1 MPTRY
6 ESSSRPH
13 PDSDTPAPT
22 THPLGLWPSKIIAVH
37 LNYASRAAERGRVPD
52 VPSYF
57 LKPPS
62 SLSETGAP
70 IVRPRGC
77 ELLSYEGEIALV
89 IGTRARGVERG
100 DALRYVGFVAAAN
113 DAGVHDL
120 RWPDRGSNLRSKGGD
135 GFTPV
140 GPTLIPAE
148 GVDPT
153 RLRLRTWVNG
163 TLVQDSSSAELIF
176 GFDYLIADLSRT
188 ITLEPGDI
196 ILTGTPT
203 GTGVVQP
210 GDVVEVE
217 VGDGGRL
224 RNEVIAAA
232 APLAAVGA
240 APRIDD
246 EARGV
251 AGPLVSRRRVPAPSG
266 AARGHGL
273 SPATAEA
280 LGEVSTATL
289 YSQLRK
295 RGLNEVFLTGVRPVR
310 AGQRML
316 GRARTLRYLPLRE
329 DEFQRRGNGLNA
341 QKRAVEALGPGD
353 VLVIEARGDPGAGT
367 IGDILALRAQL
378 RGAAGIVSDGPLRDT
393 CAVADLDIPTY
404 AAGSHAAV
412 LGRRHVPM
420 DADLPISCGGVLV
433 LPGDVLVGD
442 DDGVIVVPA
451 DLADDVAAAAL
462 VQEREEAYIASKI
475 RSGASVEDWYPMT
488 PAARAEYEKSR

>member
-1 MPTRY
+1 M
-6 ESSSRPH
+6 SH
-13 PDSDTPAPT
+13 V
-22 THPLGLWPSKIIAVH
+22 LGLRPSKIIAVH
-37 LNYASRAAERGRVPD
+37 LNYASRAAERGRIPD

-62 SLSETGAP
+62 SLSETGCP

-77 ELLSYEGEIALV
+77 ELLTYEGEIALV
-89 IGTRARGVERG
+89 IGTRARSVDRA
-100 DALRYVGFVAAAN
+100 DALRHVEYFVGAN

-140 GPTLIPAE
+140 GPSLLSAAD
-148 GVDPT
+148 VDAT

-163 TLVQDSSSAELIF
+163 TLVQDSTSAELIF

-203 GTGVVQP
+203 GTGIVAP

-217 VGDGGRL
+217 VADGGRL
-224 RNEVIAAA
+224 RNEVIAGA

-240 APRIDD
+240 GPRIDD
-246 EARGV
+246 DARGV
-251 AGPLVSRRRVPAPSG
+251 AGPLASSHGAPANSG
-266 AARGHGL
+266 TARGDAL
-273 SPATAEA
+273 TPATAEA
-280 LGEVSTATL
+280 LGAVSVATL

-295 RGLNEVFLTGVRPVR
+295 RGLNDVFLTGVRPMR
-310 AGQRML
+310 TGRRML

-329 DEFQRRGNGLNA
+329 DEFQRRGNGMNA

-353 VLVIEARGDPGAGT
+353 VLVIEARGEPGAGT
-367 IGDILALRAQL
+367 IGDILALRAQI
-378 RGAAGIVSDGPLRDT
+378 RGAAGIVTDGPVRDT
-393 CAVADLDIPTY
+393 SAVADLEIPTY

-420 DADLPISCGGVLV
+420 DIDVPISCGGVLV
-433 LPGDVLVGD
+433 LPGDILVGD
-442 DDGVIVVPA
+442 DDGVLVVPA
-451 DLADDVAAAAL
+451 TLVDEVAAAAL
-462 VQEREEAYIASKI
+462 AQEREEAYILDRI
-475 RSGASVEDWYPMT
+475 RGGASVVDWYPMT
-488 PAARAEYEKSR
+488 PAARAEYEDVR

>member
-1 MPTRY
+1 V
-6 ESSSRPH
+6 SHS
-13 PDSDTPAPT
+13 
-22 THPLGLWPSKIIAVH
+22 LGLRPSKIIAVH
-37 LNYASRAAERGRVPD
+37 LNYRCRAAERGQVPQ

-62 SLSETGAP
+62 SLSETGSP

-77 ELLSYEGEIALV
+77 ELLTYEGEIAIV
-89 IGTRARGVERG
+89 IGTRARAVDRA
-100 DALRYVGFVAAAN
+100 DALRHIGFFAAAN

-135 GFTPV
+135 GFTPI
-140 GPTLIPAE
+140 GPSLIPAAD
-148 GVDPT
+148 VDAA

-163 TLVQDSSSAELIF
+163 ALVQDSSTVDMIF

-203 GTGVVQP
+203 GTGIVRP

-217 VGDGGRL
+217 VGKGGRL
-224 RNEVIAAA
+224 RNEVIAGAD
-232 APLAAVGA
+232 PLAAVGA
-240 APRIDD
+240 GPRIDD

-251 AGPLVSRRRVPAPSG
+251 AGAPAD
-266 AARGHGL
+266 GHGL
-273 SPATAEA
+273 TPSTVDA
-280 LGEVSTATL
+280 LGAVSTATL

-295 RGLNEVFLTGVRPVR
+295 RGVNEVFLTGVRPVR

-329 DEFQRRGNGLNA
+329 DEFQRRGGGMNA
-341 QKRAVEALGPGD
+341 QKRAVEALGSGD
-353 VLVIEARGDPGAGT
+353 VLIIEARGEAGAGT
-367 IGDILALRAQL
+367 IGDILVLRAQI
-378 RGAAGIVSDGPLRDT
+378 RGAAGIVTDGPLRDT
-393 CAVADLDIPTY
+393 RAVADLDIPTY
-404 AAGSHAAV
+404 SAGSHAAV
-412 LGRRHVPM
+412 LRRRHVPM
-420 DADLPISCGGVLV
+420 DIDVPISCGGVLV

-451 DLADDVAAAAL
+451 SLVDEVAATAL
-462 VQEREEAYIASKI
+462 VQEREEAYIVDKI
-475 RSGASVEDWYPMT
+475 RSGASIEDWYPMT
-488 PAARAEYEKSR
+488 PAARAEYEESR

>member
-1 MPTRY
+1 M
-6 ESSSRPH
+6 SHS
-13 PDSDTPAPT
+13 
-22 THPLGLWPSKIIAVH
+22 LGLRPSKIIAVH
-37 LNYASRAAERGRVPD
+37 LNYRGRAAERGRTPE

-62 SLSETGAP
+62 SLSETGSP

-77 ELLSYEGEIALV
+77 ELLTYEGEIAIV
-89 IGTRARGVERG
+89 IGTRAREVDRA
-100 DALRYVGFVAAAN
+100 DAVRHIGFFAAAN

-135 GFTPV
+135 GFTPI
-140 GPTLIPAE
+140 GPSLIPADS
-148 GVDPT
+148 VDAT

-163 TLVQDSSSAELIF
+163 TLVQDSSSADLIF

-203 GTGVVQP
+203 GTGIVRP

-217 VGDGGRL
+217 VADGGRL
-224 RNEVIAAA
+224 RNEVIASA

-240 APRIDD
+240 APRIDED
-246 EARGV
+246 ARGV
-251 AGPLVSRRRVPAPSG
+251 AGLPAGSLGAPGATG
-266 AARGHGL
+266 AAHGHGL
-273 SPATAEA
+273 AGPTADA
-280 LGEVSTATL
+280 LGAVSTATL

-295 RGLNEVFLTGVRPVR
+295 RGVNEVFLTGVRPVR
-310 AGQRML
+310 AGRRLL

-329 DEFQRRGNGLNA
+329 DEFQRRGGGMNA
-341 QKRAVEALGPGD
+341 QKRAVEALDSGD
-353 VLVIEARGDPGAGT
+353 VLVIEARGETGAGT
-367 IGDILALRAQL
+367 IGDILALRAQF
-378 RGAAGIVSDGPLRDT
+378 RGAAGIVTDGPLRDT
-393 CAVADLDIPTY
+393 RAVADLDIPTY

-420 DADLPISCGGVLV
+420 DIDVPISCGGVLV

-451 DLADDVAAAAL
+451 RLVDEVAAAAL
-462 VQEREEAYIASKI
+462 AQEREEAYVLDKI
-475 RSGASVEDWYPMT
+475 RGGASIEDWYPMT
-488 PAARAEYEKSR
+488 PASRAEYEEFR